1 MGIERFFKS
10 INSLYKN
17 QFIKPIYEND
27 KISHFYFDFNSII
40 HKVSSNIINDLN
52 NLLLYSLI
60 YKYSDYNGIDKDM
73 LLSDYDDIIKRYNF
87 KYKINDFYKNIQY
100 IKDKLL
106 NQIIYQE
113 IFNDIKYNLS
123 FYPNCKL
130 VYIGIDG
137 VPSVGKMIEQQDRR
151 YKGHIMGRI
160 EKLLREKYKF
170 ELNNNKFDLTNLYN
184 EYEYLNLKF
193 SFDKNNISP
202 STDFMIDF
210 INELK
215 IKKSK
220 NKFGNIN
227 LIISDFNEKGEG
239 EKKII
244 VHIKKNCNVKIDNII
259 IYSPDADMI
268 IMSMILDHSIW
279 ILRHEQ
285 SDSTDAIIDITN
297 IKKEFTPTLDIA
309 YIFSVFGD
317 DFIPKIEWINVTKHI
332 GMILNEYKK
341 MNIRIIDN
349 GKVNFENLQKF
360 FSQIKKFETT
370 FKPSKNRFDNNI
382 IVLNNR
388 SFKYYNEL
396 NDIEKL
402 IRKYSPQYHERT
414 ENEINIP
421 ALEYYKAMSWK
432 YNYYFLDDETL
443 NDYYYPFDDAPTLD
457 TLINFKNFDEIKLNK
472 YKTTDI
478 KPIEQLCFISPMN
491 ISKYV
496 QNQKINEIFANKLY
510 KLMKIDLPI
519 IKLLK
524 DNKINIDDIFNCKN
538 ARYLNKCDLNFKIIL
553 FEEFKNLISKNS

>member
-17 QFIKPIYEND
+17 QFIKSIYKND
-27 KISHFYFDFNSII
+27 KISHFYFDFNSVI

-151 YKGHIMGRI
+151 YKGHILGRI

-215 IKKSK
+215 IEKSK

-244 VHIKKNCNVKIDNII
+244 VHIKKNCNVKIDKII

-285 SDSTDAIIDITN
+285 SDSTDAIIDMTN
-297 IKKEFTPTLDIA
+297 IKK
-309 YIFSVFGD
+309 
-317 DFIPKIEWINVTKHI
+317 
-332 GMILNEYKK
+332 
-341 MNIRIIDN
+341 
-349 GKVNFENLQKF
+349 
-360 FSQIKKFETT
+360 
-370 FKPSKNRFDNNI
+370 
-382 IVLNNR
+382 
-388 SFKYYNEL
+388 
-396 NDIEKL
+396 
-402 IRKYSPQYHERT
+402 
-414 ENEINIP
+414 
-421 ALEYYKAMSWK
+421 
-432 YNYYFLDDETL
+432 
-443 NDYYYPFDDAPTLD
+443 
-457 TLINFKNFDEIKLNK
+457 
-472 YKTTDI
+472 
-478 KPIEQLCFISPMN
+478 
-491 ISKYV
+491 
-496 QNQKINEIFANKLY
+496 
-510 KLMKIDLPI
+510 
-519 IKLLK
+519 
-524 DNKINIDDIFNCKN
+524 
-538 ARYLNKCDLNFKIIL
+538 
-553 FEEFKNLISKNS
+553 